1 MAIRPANA
9 DDADAVSRLL
19 EIGNSLSLIENDDLR
34 VMTQDSDVVGVL
46 ALTDGID
53 HLLVE
58 RLVVPPL
65 PEADTFVKIMVTFA
79 EQEARERGHDQVKL
93 QVSEPLSVY
102 RSLGYRHMG
111 PVEINGARL
120 FSMVKVVV

>member
-1 MAIRPANA
+1 MAIRPANSS
-9 DDADAVSRLL
+9 DADTVSRLL
-19 EIGNSLSLIENDDLR
+19 TIGNCTNLIENNDLR

-46 ALTDGID
+46 TLTDGID

-58 RLVVPPL
+58 RLVIAPSPD
-65 PEADTFVKIMVTFA
+65 EDTYAKIMVTFA

-102 RSLGYRHMG
+102 KSLGYRHMG
-111 PVEINGARL
+111 HIDINGARL
-120 FSMVKVVV
+120 FSMIKVVV

>member
-9 DDADAVSRLL
+9 SDADAVSRLL
-19 EIGNSLSLIENDDLR
+19 AIGNSLSLIENGDLR
-34 VMTQDSDVVGVL
+34 VMTQDSDVIGVL
-46 ALTDGID
+46 MMVDGVDYLLIE
-53 HLLVE
+53 LLV
-58 RLVVPPL
+58 VAPAPK
-65 PEADTFVKIMVTFA
+65 ADTFAKIMVTFA

-102 RSLGYRHMG
+102 RSLGYRHAG
-111 PVEINGARL
+111 HVEINGARF